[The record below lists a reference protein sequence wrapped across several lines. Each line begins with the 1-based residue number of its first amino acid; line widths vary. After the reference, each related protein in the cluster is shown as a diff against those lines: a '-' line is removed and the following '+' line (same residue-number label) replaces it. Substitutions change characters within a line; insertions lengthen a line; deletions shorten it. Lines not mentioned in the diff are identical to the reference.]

1 MDENEAGES
10 EADRKTKVEKTR
22 GGLFPLKNDVE
33 EARAMMEGLS
43 KEDKNVLKL
52 EQDLVEARTI
62 IDRMSKEV
70 KRLQEVNEGLDSEVK
85 MGKRVM
91 EHYDEIPFMLS
102 KHTDKDPRGGG
113 TILEAVTLEDGL
125 VGSRTEVDQVVENDH
140 ETGGLEQNE
149 VEGMSKE
156 IQEIKRLQGVN
167 ERMERKMKMA
177 NRVLEHYDEIPVM
190 LAEHMDKDPRGSRRV
205 WEVVD
210 RMVEDDQETIGP
222 EEKEDEG
229 MDQV

>member
-1 MDENEAGES
+1 MLQQELSESKAVIAGMS
-10 EADRKTKVEKTR
+10 KKDKKI
-22 GGLFPLKNDVE
+22 LKLKQKLKD
-33 EARAMMEGLS
+33 ARAMMEALS
-43 KEDKNVLKL
+43 KEDKNVLKQ
-52 EQDLVEARTI
+52 EQELAEARTI
-62 IDRMSKEV
+62 IDQMSKEV

-85 MGKRVM
+85 MGKRVL

-156 IQEIKRLQGVN
+156 IREIKRLQEVN
-167 ERMERKMKMA
+167 ERMERKVNMA